1 MFAAAQAKK
10 PATQTVKR
18 VLTKAVKVA
27 DAAALSEDEMK
38 QVLNV
43 MKDDDNF
50 EKEDRIA
57 KVDELAGKMDAGPEI
72 SLSAVSATNH
82 QTSPTIIRSYQVAVK
97 LTRYSA

>member
-1 MFAAAQAKK
+1 MQGGGQQKGAMGMFAAAQAKK

-18 VLTKAVKVA
+18 VSTKAVKVA

-57 KVDELAGKMDAGPEI
+57 KVDELAGTIKM
-72 SLSAVSATNH
+72 
-82 QTSPTIIRSYQVAVK
+82 
-97 LTRYSA
+97 TR